1 MSTKFFTNK
10 DENSLFDKFKGVF
23 TYQNIHHFDALIGYF
38 RASGYFKLRP
48 FLENVVETRIL
59 VGIDVDKLTQ
69 KYHAKGQL
77 YFQKTEDTREE
88 FLRFLR
94 SDIHEAEY
102 KENIEHGIIQFIDDI
117 VSGKI
122 KIKASGENKLHAKIY
137 IFSPEIFNEHT
148 PASVFNASSFFAS
161 TESFPVSR

>member
-1 MSTKFFTNK
+1 M
-10 DENSLFDKFKGVF
+10 
-23 TYQNIHHFDALIGYF
+23 
-38 RASGYFKLRP
+38 
-48 FLENVVETRIL
+48 ENVSETRIL

-102 KENIEHGIIQFIDDI
+102 KENIELELFSLLMISFL
-117 VSGKI
+117 V
-122 KIKASGENKLHAKIY
+122 KL
-137 IFSPEIFNEHT
+137 
-148 PASVFNASSFFAS
+148 
-161 TESFPVSR
+161 R